1 VEDTSGV
8 VEITLEPVY
17 LDRSAARRYDGLNPG
32 RHVRLTVADTGRGIA
47 SGVID
52 RIFDPY
58 FTTKDIGQGLGM
70 GLAIVHGI
78 VKKNDGAIRIES
90 KLGHGTTVEVL
101 FPQIAARAVT
111 EVQKAGVL
119 PTGTERILVVDD
131 EASLLEMTTLML
143 ERLAYTVVGTTSSI
157 EALKLFQIQ
166 PDRFDLV
173 ITDMAMPEMAGDMLA
188 RELLNLR
195 PDIPI
200 ILCTG
205 HSDRI
210 DAERAAKIGIAGY
223 YMKPLEMK
231 TLAKEVRKVL
241 DEAQLKRNNSGSG
254 LHS

>member
-1 VEDTSGV
+1 
-8 VEITLEPVY
+8 
-17 LDRSAARRYDGLNPG
+17 
-32 RHVRLTVADTGRGIA
+32 
-47 SGVID
+47 
-52 RIFDPY
+52 
-58 FTTKDIGQGLGM
+58 
-70 GLAIVHGI
+70 
-78 VKKNDGAIRIES
+78 
-90 KLGHGTTVEVL
+90 VL
-101 FPQIAARAVT
+101 FPQIEVRTEA
-111 EVQKAGVL
+111 EVQTAGVL

-131 EASLLEMTTLML
+131 EVSLVELTSLML
-143 ERLAYTVVGTTSSI
+143 ERLAYTVVGTTSST
-157 EALKLFQIQ
+157 EALKLFQTQ

>member
-1 VEDTSGV
+1 
-8 VEITLEPVY
+8 
-17 LDRSAARRYDGLNPG
+17 
-32 RHVRLTVADTGRGIA
+32 
-47 SGVID
+47 
-52 RIFDPY
+52 
-58 FTTKDIGQGLGM
+58 
-70 GLAIVHGI
+70 
-78 VKKNDGAIRIES
+78 
-90 KLGHGTTVEVL
+90 
-101 FPQIAARAVT
+101 
-111 EVQKAGVL
+111 
-119 PTGTERILVVDD
+119 VDD

-157 EALKLFQIQ
+157 EALKLFQTQ